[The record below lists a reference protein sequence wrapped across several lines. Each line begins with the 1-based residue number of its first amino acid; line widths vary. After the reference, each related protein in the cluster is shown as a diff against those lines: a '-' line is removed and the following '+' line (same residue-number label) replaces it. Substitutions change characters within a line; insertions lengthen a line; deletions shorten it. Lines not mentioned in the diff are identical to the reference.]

1 MPGYEIPHFI
11 IKKSKQ
17 RVQCLKKKQQNSLS
31 KNCLLLIEIADN
43 LRMGKGKPKRLKYQ
57 SEEVWSRRIDKKNR
71 LIYVIKDE
79 VVVVVI
85 VSLMGHYEDK

>member
-1 MPGYEIPHFI
+1 MKYRILFSKRANREYNALKNSNRALF
-11 IKKSKQ
+11 KK
-17 RVQCLKKKQQNSLS
+17 VA
-31 KNCLLLIEIADN
+31 LLLIEIADN
-43 LRMGKGKPKRLKYQ
+43 PRTGRGKPKRLKYQ

-71 LIYVIKDE
+71 LVYVIKDE